1 MSNVNELKILL
12 KVIKIK
18 HYIIDAVCQFEWSQ
32 KLETKK
38 NDNLKQPYF
47 KNKIEDHN
55 FSRIYIYDAE
65 FLCVLKLK
73 NHKYISQTDA
83 IWKRVS

>member
-18 HYIIDAVCQFEWSQ
+18 HYIIDALCQLEWSQ

-38 NDNLKQPYF
+38 NDNLK
-47 KNKIEDHN
+47 
-55 FSRIYIYDAE
+55 
-65 FLCVLKLK
+65 
-73 NHKYISQTDA
+73 
-83 IWKRVS
+83 

>member
-38 NDNLKQPYF
+38 NDNLK
-47 KNKIEDHN
+47 
-55 FSRIYIYDAE
+55 
-65 FLCVLKLK
+65 
-73 NHKYISQTDA
+73 
-83 IWKRVS
+83 

>member
-1 MSNVNELKILL
+1 MDIWEVNASNKTSEKRLYNTLNK
-12 KVIKIK
+12 IKIK

-55 FSRIYIYDAE
+55 FS
-65 FLCVLKLK
+65 
-73 NHKYISQTDA
+73 
-83 IWKRVS
+83 